1 MPDLADLFPG
11 FASHWIDTANGRFF
25 ARSGG
30 SGPPLLLLHGY
41 PQTHVEWHKIAPRL
55 AERFTLV
62 VMDLRGYG
70 WSSLPEGANG
80 EGMSK
85 RAMAQDAVDVME
97 KLGHVR
103 FRLVGH
109 DRGGRVAYRLAYDH
123 PGRLEKVVT
132 IDIVPTFAM
141 FADMDR
147 TEGALKKYH
156 WLFLAQPA
164 PFPET
169 LIGASARYYLDHTL
183 ASWTATKDLT
193 AYDPRALAHYRAAF
207 DDPSRIAASCEGLSR
222 RRADRSPHRQGRP
235 RRRPQDRGATSGHVG
250 RRGAAGLRRL
260 AARGVAALCKRRPGG
275 ADRVGAFCA
284 GGKSGGLRERAPRVP
299 RLSGRQAFI
308 QLRQRAS

>member
-41 PQTHVEWHKIAPRL
+41 PQTHVEWHAIAPRL
-55 AERFTLV
+55 AEHFTV
-62 VMDLRGYG
+62 VAMDLRGYG

-97 KLGHVR
+97 QLGHVR
-103 FRLVGH
+103 FSLVGH
-109 DRGGRVAYRLAYDH
+109 DRGGRVAYRLAFDQ
-123 PGRLEKVVT
+123 PGRLAKVAV

-169 LIGASARYYLDHTL
+169 LIGASPRYFLDHTL
-183 ASWTATKDLT
+183 ASWTAAKDLS
-193 AYDPRALAHYRAAF
+193 AYDPRALEYYRAAF
-207 DDPSRIAASCEGLSR
+207 EDPSRIAASCEDYRAGALIDRLLDKADLDAGRKIEVPLLAMWGDKGLPASGQSPLDVWR
-222 RRADRSPHRQGRP
+222 RYARDVQGAP
-235 RRRPQDRGATSGHVG
+235 IESGHFVPEENPDAC
-250 RRGAAGLRRL
+250 RDALLAFLR
-260 AARGVAALCKRRPGG
+260 
-275 ADRVGAFCA
+275 
-284 GGKSGGLRERAPRVP
+284 
-299 RLSGRQAFI
+299 
-308 QLRQRAS
+308 